1 MVRLVVN
8 SGNSIVC
15 VVENAHQIVA
25 RYTLPFKLSCY
36 SSPKIMIGPVSY
48 TTFIYQLFFYAAE
61 IPNGPEATCC

>member
-25 RYTLPFKLSCY
+25 RYPLPFKLSCY
-36 SSPKIMIGPVSY
+36 GSPKIMIGPVSY